1 MEKMIGILLLGLF
14 LALLLFL
21 LIFFKLQALQK
32 ARLKSIDF
40 STHCIKS

>member
-21 LIFFKLQALQK
+21 AYIFYGKW
-32 ARLKSIDF
+32 SIKPVF
-40 STHCIKS
+40 